1 MNPAIVTHNLT
12 RYYGRTAAVD
22 GLNLTVPEGSIY
34 AFLGPNGAGKTT
46 TIKMLLNILRPTGG
60 SATVLGIDSGKLGP
74 SEFERI
80 GYVSEN
86 QQLPEWM
93 TVRQLIE
100 FCRPLYPT
108 WNAALSDKL
117 LGSFELPPD
126 RKLKSLSRGMKM
138 KAALLT
144 SLAYRPRL
152 LVLDEPFTGLDPLVR
167 DEVIGGL
174 LEVTEQERWTVFISS
189 HDIDEVERLS
199 DWVGI
204 LNAGK
209 IYLSES
215 TDSLQARFR
224 RLEGVVASAA
234 KLPARLPGSW
244 LAPEITPHQISIV
257 ESEYQS
263 GASERRLEDT
273 FPGASQI
280 TASEMTLREI
290 FLALARTF
298 RIKP

>member
-1 MNPAIVTHNLT
+1 MNPAIATENLT
-12 RYYGRTAAVD
+12 RRYGRTTAVD
-22 GLNLTVPEGSIY
+22 GLTLSVPEGSIY

-60 SATVLGIDSGKLGP
+60 AAQILGVESARLGP
-74 SEFERI
+74 SQFSQI

-86 QQLPEWM
+86 QRMPEWM

-100 FCRPLYPT
+100 FCRPMYPT
-108 WNAALSDKL
+108 WNIALSDKL
-117 LGSFELPPD
+117 LRSFDLPPD

-152 LVLDEPFTGLDPLVR
+152 LVLDEPFTGLDALVR
-167 DEVIGGL
+167 DEVIGGM
-174 LEVTEQERWTVFISS
+174 LEVTEQEKWTVFISS
-189 HDIDEVERLS
+189 HDIDDVERLA
-199 DWVGI
+199 DWVGV
-204 LNAGK
+204 LDGGRV
-209 IYLSES
+209 YLSES
-215 TDSLQARFR
+215 ASSLQGRFR
-224 RLEGVVASAA
+224 RLEAVADDGAR
-234 KLPARLPGSW
+234 LPARPPKSW
-244 LAPEITPHQISIV
+244 LTPELTPHRVSVV
-257 ESEYQS
+257 ETRYEE
-263 GASERRLEDT
+263 GASERQLAQVL
-273 FPGASQI
+273 PGAEQI

>member
-60 SATVLGIDSGKLGP
+60 SATILGIDSGKLGP

-209 IYLSES
+209 VYLSES
-215 TDSLQARFR
+215 AASLQARFR

-263 GASERRLEDT
+263 GASERRLEET
-273 FPGASQI
+273 FPGVSQI

>member
-126 RKLKSLSRGMKM
+126 WKLKSLSRGMKM

-174 LEVTEQERWTVFISS
+174 LEVTEQEKWTVFISS
-189 HDIDEVERLS
+189 HDIDEVERLA

-209 IYLSES
+209 VYLSES
-215 TDSLQARFR
+215 AASLQTRFR

-234 KLPARLPGSW
+234 KLPARPPGSW

-263 GASERRLEDT
+263 GASERRLEET